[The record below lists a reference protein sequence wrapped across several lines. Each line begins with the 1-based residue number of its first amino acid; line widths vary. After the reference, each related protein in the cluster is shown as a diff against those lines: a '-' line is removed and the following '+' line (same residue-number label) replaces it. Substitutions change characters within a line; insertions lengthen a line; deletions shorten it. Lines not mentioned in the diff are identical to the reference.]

1 MARLKSARF
10 SRVLPAASFLA
21 ALLAVAPVWAG
32 ESAAPVTVTYGI
44 SIAHVPIGTAKF
56 TETLKDQTFHLH
68 LGAEFSGLVR
78 MFFAP
83 DLSADSEGSVV
94 NERIVP
100 KHYQMLVNHP
110 DDPQKV
116 SMSLVGG
123 TVVSAELQPP
133 LTVRADRVPVLPE
146 HKHGVVDPLSG
157 FLIPMKPGAE
167 ITPELCTRV
176 IPVFDGGGRFDITLS
191 PGAAATLDAL
201 ALGATDYFTKP
212 SGPGG
217 VEEARRII
225 WEQLVPAVKAL
236 GVPRSADLIAL
247 AKKAQYRLDEM
258 AKLLA
263 EPPSWASTRPPRP
276 APRGGRSANKRDHK
290 EVCASVLALDSI
302 CIILNIKI
310 VCESVLGDNQ
320 VHLLF

>member
-133 LTVRADRVPVLPE
+133 LTVRASTNCSFMFVGHALKRFSETENSTSMYSD
-146 HKHGVVDPLSG
+146 SG
-157 FLIPMKPGAE
+157 
-167 ITPELCTRV
+167 
-176 IPVFDGGGRFDITLS
+176 S
-191 PGAAATLDAL
+191 PAATM
-201 ALGATDYFTKP
+201 
-212 SGPGG
+212 
-217 VEEARRII
+217 
-225 WEQLVPAVKAL
+225 
-236 GVPRSADLIAL
+236 RSAISLSL
-247 AKKAQYRLDEM
+247 N
-258 AKLLA
+258 
-263 EPPSWASTRPPRP
+263 PS
-276 APRGGRSANKRDHK
+276 
-290 EVCASVLALDSI
+290 
-302 CIILNIKI
+302 
-310 VCESVLGDNQ
+310 
-320 VHLLF
+320 